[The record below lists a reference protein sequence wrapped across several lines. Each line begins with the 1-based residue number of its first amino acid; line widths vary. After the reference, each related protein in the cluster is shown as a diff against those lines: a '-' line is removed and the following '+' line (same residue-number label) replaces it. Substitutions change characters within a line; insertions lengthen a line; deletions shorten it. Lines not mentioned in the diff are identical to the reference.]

1 MHLDPY
7 QFFCLVKPFG
17 EVMTPKLLAGEGGM
31 EKDYCS
37 HTPLGCT
44 F

>member
-7 QFFCLVKPFG
+7 QFFRLVKPFG
-17 EVMTPKLLAGEGGM
+17 EVMPPKLLAGEGGM
-31 EKDYCS
+31 EDYYI
-37 HTPLGCT
+37 HVPLGCT